1 MHHIT
6 VYIEFDNHIEA
17 IHPDIPKR
25 YLHNSP
31 YDDRCIHDRNTSVIV
46 KYYVETLRDTSI
58 ISLKAYRLIIAS

>member
-6 VYIEFDNHIEA
+6 VYIEFDNQIEA
-17 IHPDIPKR
+17 MQPDTPKY
-25 YLHNSP
+25 YLYDSL